1 MPLPCPVRRRARR
14 SARVAA
20 TTTAVLLSLT
30 AAAVP
35 AQATPAPAPAPAP
48 APTTAPGAH
57 GARTT
62 AAPLHLDRK
71 ALDERLAAL
80 HKAGMYGV
88 YAAVRDGRDA
98 WRGAAGVA
106 DIATN
111 RPVQPQMQ
119 QRIGSIT
126 KAFTS
131 VAILQQVAAGRI
143 DLDAPL
149 ARYLPDLVPGE
160 RGRQI
165 TVRMLLNHTSG
176 IADYIPGAFPSL
188 LKGSTKSLDDNRYRH
203 FDPEELVRLGLQA
216 PATGKPG
223 EKWSYAN
230 TNYVIAGILLR
241 KVTGEN
247 PEEYITRNVIRKAGL
262 KHTYFPTSAR
272 ISGPHSKMY
281 ESMYGLITPARDYS
295 TYDVSWAGTAG
306 ALVATMEDVNDFY
319 RALLTGK
326 LLAPA
331 QLRQMQTTV
340 EAKDDKGNLLMHYG
354 LGIAATDT
362 ACGRFWGHNGA
373 VWGAETVTFSTPDG
387 KRQMTYGFNR
397 SKYQQ
402 IDEEFHIKPS
412 PIDTAAGEFA
422 QKAMCGTNAPTT
434 PANPAQPA
442 APQPPKNLP
451 APLTRS
457 LSAPPA
463 LISTNH

>member
-1 MPLPCPVRRRARR
+1 MTLPPLPPLHRPARRRAR
-14 SARVAA
+14 AAA
-20 TTTAVLLSLT
+20 TATAVLLSLA

-35 AQATPAPAPAPAP
+35 AQAAT
-48 APTTAPGAH
+48 APTAAPGAP
-57 GARTT
+57 GTGTT
-62 AAPLHLDRK
+62 AAAPLHLDHK
-71 ALDERLAAL
+71 ALDARLAAL
-80 HKAGMYGV
+80 HKAGMYGA
-88 YAAVRDGRDA
+88 YAAVRDGGDA

-111 RPVQPQMQ
+111 RPVRPDMR

-131 VAILQQVAAGRI
+131 VAVLQQVAAGRI
-143 DLDAPL
+143 ELDAPV

-188 LKGSTKSLDDNRYRH
+188 LKLSTKSLDDNRYRH

-230 TNYVIAGILLR
+230 TNYVIAGLLLR

-262 KHTYFPTSAR
+262 KNTYFPTSAR

-281 ESMYGLITPARDYS
+281 ESMYGLISPARDYS

-331 QLRQMQTTV
+331 QLREMQTTV
-340 EAKDDKGNLLMHYG
+340 EAKDAEGNLLMHYG
-354 LGIAATDT
+354 LGISATDT
-362 ACGRFWGHNGA
+362 ACGRFWGHTGS
-373 VWGAETVTFSTPDG
+373 VWGAETLTFSTPDG
-387 KRQMTYGFNR
+387 KRQMTLGFNR
-397 SKYQQ
+397 AKYQQ
-402 IDEEFHIKPS
+402 LDENNHIKPG
-412 PIDTAAGEFA
+412 PIDTASGAFA
-422 QKAMCGTNAPTT
+422 QKAMCGTDAPTT
-434 PANPAQPA
+434 PGKPAPSA
-442 APQPPKNLP
+442 APQAPTQLP
-451 APLTRS
+451 APPTRS
-457 LSAPPA
+457 YSAPRP
-463 LISTNH
+463 